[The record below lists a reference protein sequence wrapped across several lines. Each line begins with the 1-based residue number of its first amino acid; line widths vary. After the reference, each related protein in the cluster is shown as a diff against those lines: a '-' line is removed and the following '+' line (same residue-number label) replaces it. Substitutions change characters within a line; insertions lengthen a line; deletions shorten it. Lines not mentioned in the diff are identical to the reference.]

1 MHFPFLTTC
10 HGKQEEP
17 VLVFRQ
23 HPVLFLK
30 GALLFVILA
39 LLPAIF
45 PFVAPEMITVINDTP
60 ALATLSLLIIAL
72 YELTVLILGFTH
84 FFNWY
89 FDIWVITQERII
101 DVDQEG
107 VFSKKI
113 GELEMFRVQ
122 DVVAEQ
128 KGVLAT
134 LFHFG
139 KIKVET
145 AGAKEDFSF
154 EGISQPYD
162 MAKQIL
168 EMAEA
173 DRSLHLGSV
182 KEEMTNA

>member
-10 HGKQEEP
+10 HGKPEEP
-17 VLVFRQ
+17 IFVFRQ
-23 HPVLFLK
+23 HPILFLK
-30 GALLFVILA
+30 GLLLFIVLA

-45 PFVAPEMITVINDTP
+45 PFIAPQLIQTINDAP
-60 ALATLSLLIIAL
+60 PLATVSLLILAL
-72 YELTVLILGFTH
+72 YELTVLLLTFTH
-84 FFNWY
+84 FFNWF
-89 FDIWVITQERII
+89 FDIWVVTRERII

-145 AGAKEDFSF
+145 AGAKEEFAF
-154 EGISQPYD
+154 EGISQPYV
-162 MAKQIL
+162 MAKRIL

-173 DRSLHLGSV
+173 DRELHLGSV
-182 KEEMTNA
+182 KEEMANS